1 MSITPL
7 DLQTLFVRLNQVG
20 KEQNHLK
27 EAVASQQ
34 AAGARQIKEEEIRQ
48 DHSVGRTEEDRET
61 QKLKDEEKHE
71 HNRESSSGKEDEDEN
86 ERLEAAKKKIFHDP
100 QIGSHIDIS
109 G

>member
-7 DLQTLFVRLNQVG
+7 DLQTLFVRLNEVG

-34 AAGARQIKEEEIRQ
+34 AAGAKQIKDNEIKQ
-48 DHSVGRTEEDRET
+48 DNSVNRTEEGKDA
-61 QKLKDEEKHE
+61 QKLKDEERKEQQKHDDLE
-71 HNRESSSGKEDEDEN
+71 KEKEN
-86 ERLEAAKKKIFHDP
+86 ETASPKKNVYNDP
-100 QIGSHIDIS
+100 EMGSHIDIS

>member
-7 DLQTLFVRLNQVG
+7 DLQTIFIRQNDVG

-34 AAGARQIKEEEIRQ
+34 AAGAKQIKEDELRQ
-48 DHSVGRTEEDRET
+48 DHSVNKTEEDHED
-61 QKLKDEEKHE
+61 QQIKDDERKNQQERHE
-71 HNRESSSGKEDEDEN
+71 SDSEKEDEK
-86 ERLEAAKKKIFHDP
+86 APVIKKVFIDP
-100 QIGSHIDIS
+100 EMGSHIDIS

>member
-7 DLQTLFVRLNQVG
+7 DLQTLFVRLNEVG

-34 AAGARQIKEEEIRQ
+34 AAGAKQIKENELRQ
-48 DHSVGRTEEDRET
+48 DNSVNKAEEDQET
-61 QKLKDEEKHE
+61 QKLKDEEKKEQH
-71 HNRESSSGKEDEDEN
+71 RESTPGREQEN
-86 ERLEAAKKKIFHDP
+86 ETGSPEKKVFKDP
-100 QIGSHIDIS
+100 DMGSHIDIS

>member
-34 AAGARQIKEEEIRQ
+34 AAGAKQIKENEILQ
-48 DHSVGRTEEDRET
+48 DHSVNKAEEDKDA
-61 QKLKDEEKHE
+61 QKLKDEDQKEGQGRNESGNEKE
-71 HNRESSSGKEDEDEN
+71 EDS
-86 ERLEAAKKKIFHDP
+86 ATVIKKIFKDP
-100 QIGSHIDIS
+100 EIGSHIDIS

>member
-7 DLQTLFVRLNQVG
+7 DLQTMFVRLNEVG

-34 AAGARQIKEEEIRQ
+34 AAGAKQIKEDEIRQ
-48 DHSVGRTEEDRET
+48 DNSVNKTEEDRES
-61 QKLKDEEKHE
+61 QKLKDEEATGDQMQQNPE
-71 HNRESSSGKEDEDEN
+71 KEKDNDKPQN
-86 ERLEAAKKKIFHDP
+86 TKDVFKDP
-100 QIGSHIDIS
+100 EMGSHIDIS

>member
-7 DLQTLFVRLNQVG
+7 DLQTLFVRLNVVG

-34 AAGARQIKEEEIRQ
+34 AAEAKQLKEEELRQ
-48 DHSVGRTEEDRET
+48 DNSVNKAEEGREITKTDDDED
-61 QKLKDEEKHE
+61 KEKHKKKQNE
-71 HNRESSSGKEDEDEN
+71 PDNEDEPEVT
-86 ERLEAAKKKIFHDP
+86 LSKKSIFKDP
-100 QIGSHIDIS
+100 EMGSHIDIS